1 MVSNERG
8 FTLIELIVAVTVFTV
23 GLLAVLGTNV
33 LVTQLLDAGHRATTA
48 SFYARER
55 LETLRGVSCGVL
67 ADGSEARGG
76 IYQLAWN
83 VEPPSGRAARRVQ
96 LRVTY
101 PTRRGALR
109 TDSAETSVLCVR

>member
-1 MVSNERG
+1 MSDARG

-23 GLLAVLGTNV
+23 GLLSILGANV

-48 SFYARER
+48 SFYARGR
-55 LETLRGVSCGVL
+55 LEALRGTSCGAL
-67 ADGSEARGG
+67 ANGSEARG
-76 IYQLAWN
+76 IYQLAWD

-109 TDSAETSVLCVR
+109 ADSVETSVLCVR